1 MKRLQRLKKSLS
13 LLLTFSMV
21 ISLFYGM
28 VPVASAADTAGDY
41 VTVHY
46 ENDGLSNKQDL
57 TVVVKDPDGAVV
69 ETVEITDARL
79 REQDISISLKDPY
92 REIYDIKRVE
102 QSGGALVTGEKMD
115 ADAFYANWAPL
126 LGATQTFTIY
136 LCKPLTDEEKPVVD
150 GEVKSG
156 MYITAPTSLS
166 CSKCCM

>member
-46 ENDGLSNKQDL
+46 RNDGLRKENL
-57 TVVVKDPDGAVV
+57 TVVVKDPSGAEVDK
-69 ETVEITDARL
+69 VEINDARL
-79 REQDISISLKDPY
+79 TAQDISISLKDPY

-102 QSGGALVTGEKMD
+102 KNDQGTIVAENIGTDDYSG
-115 ADAFYANWAPL
+115 NWQAWPD
-126 LGATQTFTIY
+126 QTTVFTIY

-150 GEVKSG
+150 GEVK
-156 MYITAPTSLS
+156 
-166 CSKCCM
+166 